1 MALTGRDG
9 TWWIPMPC
17 SRTWSQLG
25 ASCLQMSI
33 TATDLIPL
41 CFLSLVFFFAN
52 IHSNEKQKFNKV
64 SAEIWVRWMVKSLQ
78 LTELSINKP
87 VSIRLNSLSY
97 TGDSRSLNLE
107 VWHKKGLRIPQHPSL
122 PSHLVPSE
130 RTDLQR
136 VSSVSEKQ
144 IVSRLL
150 SLGLN
155 GEGALLSFSQ
165 PCPTP
170 KPKHIVIRE
179 IKGNPTDWSNS
190 ATTEEQQGP
199 SWQQTLRHG
208 ETGRA
213 ECFVPIRTA
222 SVSME
227 TASLCT
233 VQFHL
238 VLLG

>member
-1 MALTGRDG
+1 MKSKSSTK
-9 TWWIPMPC
+9 
-17 SRTWSQLG
+17 SQLR
-25 ASCLQMSI
+25 SES
-33 TATDLIPL
+33 
-41 CFLSLVFFFAN
+41 
-52 IHSNEKQKFNKV
+52 
-64 SAEIWVRWMVKSLQ
+64 RWMVKSLQ
-78 LTELSINKP
+78 LTELNIDKP
-87 VSIRLNSLSY
+87 VSMRLNSLSY
-97 TGDSRSLNLE
+97 TRDSRSLNLE

-136 VSSVSEKQ
+136 VSSLSEKL

-150 SLGLN
+150 SLSLN
-155 GEGALLSFSQ
+155 GEGAFLCFSQ

-170 KPKHIVIRE
+170 KPKHTVIRE
-179 IKGNPTDWSNS
+179 MKGKSNELIKFSWNPNTTP

-199 SWQQTLRHG
+199 SWQRTPRHG

-233 VQFHL
+233 VQFHFL
-238 VLLG
+238 EQVLLG